1 MVCHGLRENF
11 VLLRG
16 RVNIPLLAGA
26 GFNTLSGL
34 SNGIYFES
42 GLVKNVV
49 KMENSVKNWIEQD
62 GEKFLEGVGI
72 KKGQTVLDFGSGE
85 GHYTVSASKIVGR
98 DGKIYALDRD
108 KGALDKLKKTAEKS
122 NIKNIELIKED
133 SKVPLEDNSLD
144 AVLCY
149 DVIHYENKK
158 KRIAVYN
165 EIHRVLRKEGL
176 FSVYPKHHKEDYP
189 LMELADIDL
198 ESVVEEI
205 EKAGFILECKLLKT
219 LLHDEY
225 YNEGYILNFRRS

>member
-1 MVCHGLRENF
+1 M
-11 VLLRG
+11 
-16 RVNIPLLAGA
+16 
-26 GFNTLSGL
+26 NT
-34 SNGIYFES
+34 E
-42 GLVKNVV
+42 VK
-49 KMENSVKNWIEQD
+49 KWIEED
-62 GEKFLEGVGI
+62 GIKFLQEIGI
-72 KKGQTVLDFGSGE
+72 KKGQTMLDFGSGE
-85 GHYTVSASKIVGR
+85 GHYTIPASKVVGTST
-98 DGKIYALDRD
+98 KVYALDKDRNV
-108 KGALDKLKKTAEKS
+108 LDKLKNAAEKS

-133 SKVPLEDNSLD
+133 SKIPLENNSLD

-165 EIHRVLRKEGL
+165 EIYRVLKKGGL

-205 EKAGFILECKLLKT
+205 EKAGFILKSKLLKT

-225 YNEGYILNFRRS
+225 YNQGYILNFRRC